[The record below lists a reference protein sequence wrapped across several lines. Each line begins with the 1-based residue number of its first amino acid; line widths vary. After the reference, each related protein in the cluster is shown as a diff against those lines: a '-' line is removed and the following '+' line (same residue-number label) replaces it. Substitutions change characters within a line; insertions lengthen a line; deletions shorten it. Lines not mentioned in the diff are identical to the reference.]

1 MLKVN
6 VGLSRKLSRDYNSTG
21 FSVNLEG
28 EITAPVND
36 SDAIMEQVKELFD
49 LVEESLDQQIERTRS
64 IDAQANQDAEPER
77 STNNGPARNGYGA
90 NGHSANGQ
98 RSRPSH
104 DDRPAEPA
112 TNKQL
117 QYLLSIGKRQRLSTN
132 QLEQQVQ
139 EILRREVGLYDLS
152 KREAA
157 QAIDALTGAVA
168 NGKSASRF

>member
-28 EITAPVND
+28 EITAPPND
-36 SDAIMEQVKELFD
+36 SDAIIEQVKELFD
-49 LVEESLDQQIERTRS
+49 LAEESLDQQISRTRS
-64 IDAQANQDAEPER
+64 IDAQASRDAEPER
-77 STNNGPARNGYGA
+77 VANNGHQRQGYSNGHGA
-90 NGHSANGQ
+90 NGQHG
-98 RSRPSH
+98 RPSH

-112 TNKQL
+112 TNKQI
-117 QYLLSIGKRQRLSTN
+117 QYLLNIGKRQRLSTN

-139 EILRREVGLYDLS
+139 EILRREVGIYDLS

-157 QAIDALTGAVA
+157 QAIDALTGSVA
-168 NGKSASRF
+168 NSPPASRF